1 MRIDKENLLESIL
14 AGLDALDYIHPED
27 IPNIDLYMDQV
38 TTFMDTQLD
47 HSKRYADDKILTKTM
62 INNYSKNHLLPP
74 SNKKKYSREHILLL
88 IFIYYLKN
96 ILSIRDIDT
105 LIDPLTSRYFS
116 AEDGFSL
123 ESIYNEIFQ
132 LEMRNMDHMKD
143 DIRQKY
149 EKASETFRQCEED
162 SREYLQL
169 FSFICELCFDVCLK
183 KQMIEKLID
192 TLPEPN
198 HKKKS

>member
-1 MRIDKENLLESIL
+1 MQIDKDNLLESIL
-14 AGLDALDYIHPED
+14 ANLDRLDYIHPDD

-38 TTFMDTQLD
+38 TTFMDTQLE

-74 SNKKKYSREHILLL
+74 SDKKKYSKEHILLL

-105 LIDPLTSRYFS
+105 LIDPLTTRYFS
-116 AEDGFSL
+116 TEDGFSL
-123 ESIYNEIFQ
+123 KDIYKEIFQ
-132 LEMRNMDHMKD
+132 LEMDNVDQLKD

-149 EKASETFRQCEED
+149 ERSFNSFQQSDADNK
-162 SREYLQL
+162 EYLQL
-169 FSFICELCFDVCLK
+169 FSFICELCFDVYLK

-198 HKKKS
+198 HKKKK

>member
-1 MRIDKENLLESIL
+1 MQIDKDNLLESIL
-14 AGLDALDYIHPED
+14 ANLDALDYIRPED

-38 TTFMDTQLD
+38 TTFMDTQLE
-47 HSKRYADDKILTKTM
+47 HSKRYGDDKILTKTM

-74 SNKKKYSREHILLL
+74 SDKKKYSKEHILLL

-116 AEDGFSL
+116 AEDGLSL
-123 ESIYNEIFQ
+123 ENIYTEIFQ
-132 LEMRNMDHMKD
+132 LEMRSMDHLKD

-149 EKASETFRQCEED
+149 EKASESFSQCDED
-162 SREYLQL
+162 SKDYLQL
-169 FSFICELCFDVCLK
+169 FSFICELCFDVYLK

-198 HKKKS
+198 HKKK